1 MTMFSL
7 SFALDALERAIKTA
21 AQTIVGLLVAGATI
35 LTIDWAQA
43 AAVTGTAMLASVLTS
58 LISTGVGDHESPS
71 LVDGGKWRRGE
82 RVE

>member
-1 MTMFSL
+1 MWT
-7 SFALDALERAIKTA
+7 LDFWKDTVERSVKTA

-82 RVE
+82 RVG